1 MRYISRAITRA
12 FSGSGV
18 LYAVPVPGST
28 LHVWHSSS
36 VGATKFMPE
45 TSSDI
50 HKSVMLTESVDQ
62 LGVSPAGKIWVDA
75 TAGMGGHLRE
85 IVRRCNGSGTVFGID
100 QDKTALALCRQSIE
114 REFPRVPIRS
124 GPDAS
129 AKEGSSENISVS
141 LLHGNFSDIATLM
154 ADCGVERIDG
164 GILADIGVSS
174 LQLDSPER
182 GFSFMSD
189 GPLDMRMDT
198 SRGRTAADIV
208 NNISEK
214 ELADIIYIYG
224 EERLSR
230 RIAAK
235 IVQSRPLTT
244 TAELR
249 EVVASVVPRMHAS
262 KNRPA
267 DKSHPATR
275 TFQALRIAVN
285 DELGVLESF
294 LRSTIKILA
303 PGARIVVISFHSLE
317 DRVVK
322 QIFKEFASPCICPP
336 RYPIC
341 TCAKQQELKILT
353 PKPLQPSETEILA
366 NPRSRSAKLRAGE
379 RVVKEP

>member
-1 MRYISRAITRA
+1 MA
-12 FSGSGV
+12 
-18 LYAVPVPGST
+18 
-28 LHVWHSSS
+28 
-36 VGATKFMPE
+36 E

-50 HKSVMLTESVDQ
+50 HKSVMLTEAVDQ
-62 LGVSPAGKIWVDA
+62 LGVAANGKIWVDA
-75 TAGMGGHLRE
+75 TAGMGGHLKE
-85 IVRRCNGSGTVFGID
+85 IVRRCGGLGTVFGID
-100 QDKTALALCRQSIE
+100 QDQSALNLCRKAVE
-114 REFPRVPIRS
+114 LEFPGIALFT
-124 GPDAS
+124 GAHQTPDS
-129 AKEGSSENISVS
+129 QNSKDLSVS
-141 LLHGNFSDIATLM
+141 LLHGNFSQITTLM
-154 ADCGVERIDG
+154 ADRGINLISG
-164 GILADIGVSS
+164 GIIADIGVSS
-174 LQLDSPER
+174 LQLDSPMR

-189 GPLDMRMDT
+189 GPLDMRMD
-198 SRGRTAADIV
+198 SSCGRTAADIV
-208 NNISEK
+208 NGISEK
-214 ELADIIYIYG
+214 ELADILYIYG

-244 TAELR
+244 TAQLR
-249 EVVASVVPRMHAS
+249 DVVASVVPRMHAG
-262 KNRPA
+262 KNRAA

-285 DELGVLESF
+285 DEIGVLESF

-341 TCAKQQELKILT
+341 TCAKQQQLKILT